1 MLGHFSSQGPA
12 MDFYKQKLRMQL
24 KPFIRDLLDG
34 LWKETSV
41 RYSNEDFVKS
51 YGLEVIVRSY
61 HIIKID
67 RAFQVWKSA
76 PWYKEVSFERFGWYI
91 LRYRVSVEQLVE
103 HWRDRLIQSYIGYIR
118 GVTEVDFRLFPV
130 FISEIMKY

>member
-1 MLGHFSSQGPA
+1 
-12 MDFYKQKLRMQL
+12 MQL
-24 KPFIRDLLDG
+24 KPFNRDLLDG

-51 YGLEVIVRSY
+51 YGLEVIESSY
-61 HIIKID
+61 LIKKID

-76 PWYKEVSFERFGWYI
+76 PWYKEVSFEMFCQYI
-91 LRYRVSVEQLVE
+91 RPYRVSDEQLVE
-103 HWRDRLIQSYIGYIR
+103 HWRDSLIQSYIGYIR

>member
-24 KPFIRDLLDG
+24 KPFNRDLLDG

-51 YGLEVIVRSY
+51 YGLEVIESSY
-61 HIIKID
+61 LIKKID
-67 RAFQVWKSA
+67 RAFQVC
-76 PWYKEVSFERFGWYI
+76 FEMFCRYI
-91 LRYRVSVEQLVE
+91 LPYRVSDEQLVE
-103 HWRDRLIQSYIGYIR
+103 HWRDSLIQSYIGYIR